1 MEEANQE
8 EQEGHRVAKYESGIY
23 QVNLKRIN
31 LRGKEEGLQIK

>member
-8 EQEGHRVAKYESGIY
+8 EQEGHRVVKYESGIY

-31 LRGKEEGLQIK
+31 LKVRQVKNIIK